1 MTINPTVPRAGRR
14 GWPWVVLKIL
24 AIAGGGLGALVALL
38 AIVYWQLGRDLPDA
52 KTLAEYRPPLPT
64 TIVSK
69 DGEILTLFARQRR
82 IYTSIE
88 DVPPRVVQAF
98 ISAEDKTFFEHSGLD
113 YPGIAKAAFNLIRIK
128 LTGSDKRPA
137 GASTITQQVAQAILL
152 GRKFSYTRKVR
163 DMILAR
169 RIEQALPKDRILEL
183 YLNQIFMGRNS
194 YGVTAASFAYFNRPL
209 NELTLPEVAFLA
221 ALPKGPSLYNPVTR
235 KALTIERRNYVLDQ
249 MAANGYIS
257 AQEHDQA
264 VASDLV
270 VSVPRVQRVNRLDT
284 YYLEDI
290 RRRLIDRFGEERVY
304 NGGLWVYTT
313 IDFKLQRAAE
323 RAMRRALLNFDR
335 GKDWNGPEARIDPG
349 EGWQRRLAALD
360 QGADQQLKTPRS
372 SEPPRDLP
380 YWPLAMVTSNTRG
393 VLRIGFANGLT
404 GVIQPG
410 SALRRLNGQ
419 TALSLL
425 KPGDVVPV
433 EPVNV
438 AGGQYVLRQI
448 PQISGGF
455 VAQDPQTGHILAL
468 VGGFDA
474 RRSAF
479 NRATQ
484 AMRQPGSA
492 FKPFVYAVGLDNGYT
507 PASLIVD
514 GPFCVNQGVKLGN
527 KCFRNF
533 DGRISGARTLRDA
546 LEKSRNLVTVRLAH
560 TVGMQK
566 VADYAKQVGIVD
578 NMRPLL
584 AYALGAGETTVE
596 RLVNAYATLDNGG
609 VRLEPTTIDR
619 VEDSTGAVIYRSD
632 DRTCANCNAPDWTGA
647 PMPTPTETRPQVVD
661 PRTAYQIVH
670 MLEGVVER
678 GTATRLRY
686 LDRPLAGKTGTTNEA
701 TNVWYVGM
709 TPYLVAGLYL
719 GYDTPRPL
727 GGWAQGGTVAAP
739 VWGEFADYALKD
751 EPKTP
756 FRAAPGVRMV
766 RVDRRSG
773 RIVQYDGPGVIWEA
787 FKPGNEPRTDL
798 QPTKP
803 LYVQSDA
810 DFANETGG
818 VY

>member
-1 MTINPTVPRAGRR
+1 M
-14 GWPWVVLKIL
+14 
-24 AIAGGGLGALVALL
+24 
-38 AIVYWQLGRDLPDA
+38 
-52 KTLAEYRPPLPT
+52 
-64 TIVSK
+64 
-69 DGEILTLFARQRR
+69 
-82 IYTSIE
+82 
-88 DVPPRVVQAF
+88 
-98 ISAEDKTFFEHSGLD
+98 
-113 YPGIAKAAFNLIRIK
+113 
-128 LTGSDKRPA
+128 
-137 GASTITQQVAQAILL
+137 
-152 GRKFSYTRKVR
+152 
-163 DMILAR
+163 
-169 RIEQALPKDRILEL
+169 
-183 YLNQIFMGRNS
+183 
-194 YGVTAASFAYFNRPL
+194 
-209 NELTLPEVAFLA
+209 
-221 ALPKGPSLYNPVTR
+221 TR

-533 DGRISGARTLRDA
+533 DGRISGPHPAGRAGKIAQSGDSAARPYRRHAEGRRLRQAGRDCRQYA
-546 LEKSRNLVTVRLAH
+546 SAARLCARRGRDDCGAAGQRLCH
-560 TVGMQK
+560 ARQRRRAVG
-566 VADYAKQVGIVD
+566 AD
-578 NMRPLL
+578 
-584 AYALGAGETTVE
+584 
-596 RLVNAYATLDNGG
+596 
-609 VRLEPTTIDR
+609 
-619 VEDSTGAVIYRSD
+619 D
-632 DRTCANCNAPDWTGA
+632 DR
-647 PMPTPTETRPQVVD
+647 
-661 PRTAYQIVH
+661 
-670 MLEGVVER
+670 
-678 GTATRLRY
+678 
-686 LDRPLAGKTGTTNEA
+686 
-701 TNVWYVGM
+701 
-709 TPYLVAGLYL
+709 
-719 GYDTPRPL
+719 
-727 GGWAQGGTVAAP
+727 
-739 VWGEFADYALKD
+739 
-751 EPKTP
+751 
-756 FRAAPGVRMV
+756 
-766 RVDRRSG
+766 SG
-773 RIVQYDGPGVIWEA
+773 
-787 FKPGNEPRTDL
+787 
-798 QPTKP
+798 
-803 LYVQSDA
+803 
-810 DFANETGG
+810 
-818 VY
+818 